1 MVKPSETSA
10 LAWPRISHDPV
21 TLTAATWRRRSS
33 AGSALTL
40 SRGPLLGVKGLGF
53 SSCRGWVGEGD
64 EWDEGV
70 GGFGG
75 SGFRSTTLTVES
87 LATFSIVASHLTRHV
102 SVCVCVCVCACALG
116 LGFWGGGMRGMRV
129 GVRGVKNEG
138 DEMGDER
145 KPSNLNPPVVLLYIF
160 LLLIL

>member
-1 MVKPSETSA
+1 
-10 LAWPRISHDPV
+10 
-21 TLTAATWRRRSS
+21 
-33 AGSALTL
+33 
-40 SRGPLLGVKGLGF
+40 
-53 SSCRGWVGEGD
+53 
-64 EWDEGV
+64 
-70 GGFGG
+70 
-75 SGFRSTTLTVES
+75 
-87 LATFSIVASHLTRHV
+87 
-102 SVCVCVCVCACALG
+102 VCVCACALG